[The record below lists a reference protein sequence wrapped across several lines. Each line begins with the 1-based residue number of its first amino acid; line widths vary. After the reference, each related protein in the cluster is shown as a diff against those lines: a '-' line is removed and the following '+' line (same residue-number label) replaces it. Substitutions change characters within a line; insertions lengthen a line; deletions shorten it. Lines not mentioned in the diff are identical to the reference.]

1 MFQKTNYL
9 NFRPD
14 DGPRPKLLSPC
25 FRLVN
30 IFEEYEAKA
39 FTVSFHSSES
49 KNALSHI
56 IQDVK
61 FSSQISALQ
70 HHN

>member
-1 MFQKTNYL
+1 MKYVCDFIAVFQKTNYL

-39 FTVSFHSSES
+39 FTVSF
-49 KNALSHI
+49 NSHTTSL
-56 IQDVK
+56 
-61 FSSQISALQ
+61 F
-70 HHN
+70 